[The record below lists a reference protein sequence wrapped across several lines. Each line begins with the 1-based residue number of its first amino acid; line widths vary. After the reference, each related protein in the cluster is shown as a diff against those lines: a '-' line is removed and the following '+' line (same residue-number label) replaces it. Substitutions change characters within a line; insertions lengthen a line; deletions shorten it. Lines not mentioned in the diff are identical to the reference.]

1 MEAMPRPR
9 PPHLHRQVTQHSK
22 TVWYVRIGKGPRIRI
37 RSAFGTP
44 EFDAEYRA
52 AIMIQACSDAPRSPL
67 LTVREAADTLGIS
80 VKTLRGH
87 IRNGRVRY
95 VNVGLGE
102 FRPRYRFEE
111 SDLIE
116 FKEANRRR
124 NAEAISCRSIARKA
138 PRSTT
143 SISSGEVIA
152 FTDQRRQRTSEKL
165 KRQNG

>member
-1 MEAMPRPR
+1 MTITE
-9 PPHLHRQVTQHSK
+9 T
-22 TVWYVRIGKGPRIRI
+22 
-37 RSAFGTP
+37 
-44 EFDAEYRA
+44 
-52 AIMIQACSDAPRSPL
+52 SPANSL
-67 LTVREAADTLGIS
+67 LTVEQAADRLGIS

-87 IRNGRVRY
+87 IRNGRLRY

-102 FRPRYRFEE
+102 FLPRYRLEE

-124 NAEAISCRSIARKA
+124 NAEASIPCRSIARKA
-138 PRSTT
+138 LPSTT
-143 SISSGEVIA
+143 SISYGEVIA